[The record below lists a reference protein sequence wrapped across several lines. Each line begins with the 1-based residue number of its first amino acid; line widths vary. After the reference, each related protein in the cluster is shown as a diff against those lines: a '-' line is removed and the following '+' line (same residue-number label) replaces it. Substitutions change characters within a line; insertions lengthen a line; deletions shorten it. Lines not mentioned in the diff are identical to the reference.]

1 MGHEKLKIKSNKT
14 HHSYHGTL
22 EKAFADI
29 EAKIRKRGDLPFV
42 SVDEQ
47 IAILEELI
55 QFPLGR
61 FIVEK
66 KGANGFWTD
75 YMITF
80 PDTHRKTGLNIEG
93 KPLSKW
99 EDFLVNR
106 SPVVLASQERYKIFQ
121 RTAQSLI
128 KDGVVLA
135 SIPCG
140 VMNDLLTLDY
150 SSVSKFKLVGID
162 IDKESIDLAKKHAEA
177 KNFRSVEFRIQ
188 NAWDLEGQNS
198 FDIITSSG
206 LNVYE
211 DDAKK
216 VLELYR
222 HFYRALKP
230 GGVLITSVLTY
241 PPGEERETD
250 WDFKGISEE
259 TLLMEQIL
267 HKEILGVKWRNFCS
281 INEID
286 LQFKQA
292 GFSKVDVILDRHRIF
307 PTVVAHKD

>member
-1 MGHEKLKIKSNKT
+1 MSSKRLETKSNKT
-14 HHSYHGTL
+14 HHSLHGTL
-22 EKAFADI
+22 EKAVADL
-29 EAKIRKRGDLPFV
+29 EVKIRERGDLPSV

-47 IAILEELI
+47 IAVLQDLI

-80 PDTHRKTGLNIEG
+80 PETRRKTGRNIEG

-150 SSVSKFKLVGID
+150 SNVANFKLIGID
-162 IDKESIDLAKKHAEA
+162 IDKESIDLAKKQAEA
-177 KNFRSVEFRIQ
+177 KNSRSVEFRIQ
-188 NAWDLEGQNS
+188 NAWELEDQNS
-198 FDIITSSG
+198 FDVITSSG

-211 DDAKK
+211 DDIEK

-222 HFYRALKP
+222 QFYRALKP

-241 PPGEERETD
+241 PPGEGKKTD
-250 WDFKGISEE
+250 WDLTGMSEE
-259 TLLMEQIL
+259 TLRMEQIL

-281 INEID
+281 INEIE
-286 LQFKQA
+286 LQFMKA
-292 GFSKVDVILDRHRIF
+292 GFSKVDVILDRRRIF
-307 PTVVAHKD
+307 PTVIAYK